1 MSTETPE
8 TTNPYKARA
17 QAVDRAHKAFHEQV
31 VPSEPAPGGGRYV
44 PATLEDC
51 LNDEG
56 VVLLPR
62 STGHGKWRVLVDGQP
77 APYPGQD
84 TPSHP
89 MGAEEAAEAFLTA
102 TAGDYYGQKQI
113 VIRPASDAEMV
124 ASAVIGD
131 TAIREKPVKVV
142 ASAFLVETDDNLGA
156 ALLRV
161 FDKDGREIRI
171 GLDDRMRDS
180 LRWILAPE
188 DDDERAS
195 GGAA

>member
-1 MSTETPE
+1 MSTNTPE

-44 PATLEDC
+44 PSTLEDC

-56 VVLLPR
+56 VILLPR

-77 APYPGQD
+77 APYPGQ
-84 TPSHP
+84 TGPSHP

-102 TAGDYYGQKQI
+102 TSGDYYGQRQI

-131 TAIREKPVKVV
+131 TTVREEPTKIV
-142 ASAFLVETDDNLGA
+142 ASAFLVETDADTGA

-161 FDKDGREIRI
+161 FDKDGAEVRV
-171 GLDDRMRDS
+171 GLDDHMRES
-180 LRWILAPE
+180 LRWILRS
-188 DDDERAS
+188 DDDQD
-195 GGAA
+195 GGDE